1 MSWPVESLGDLC
13 HIEIGRTP
21 ARNQARYWGA
31 GSPWLSIAD
40 MNGKKHVS
48 TTKEQI
54 TTEAVRECRCRQVQ
68 PGTVLMSFKLSL
80 GKVAMAA
87 CPIYTNEAIAA
98 LPIKNAAKLCPEY
111 LYWALQQIDFTLGQ
125 DRAAKGLTLNKPK
138 LAALKIPVPPLEEQ
152 RRIAAMLDKAEELCA
167 KRHAAIALLDQ
178 LPQAIFLEMF
188 GDPTTNPM
196 GWQKLPFREIANTR
210 LGKMLDQK
218 KQSAE
223 APLPYLGN
231 ANVQWFR
238 FDLRNVPRMTFSD
251 KERSILQLAPG
262 DVLIC
267 EGGEPGRSAVWTGE
281 LEECYFQ
288 KAIHRARVDQ
298 RKVLPQFV
306 AHCLFNLVIG
316 GGLKDHVTVATIAHL
331 TGEKLATLP
340 FLLPPIDLQHRFE
353 TRVEAIQ
360 RAKAAHQSAMTK
372 FDELFTALQA
382 RAFTAGDLRSHG

>member
-188 GDPTTNPM
+188 GDPATNPR
-196 GWQKLPFREIANTR
+196 GWPLER
-210 LGKMLDQK
+210 LGAVARTTSGGTPNRKIDAYYGGTIPWVKSGELHQGTVTRTEEHITE
-218 KQSAE
+218 E
-223 APLPYLGN
+223 A
-231 ANVQWFR
+231 
-238 FDLRNVPRMTFSD
+238 LRNSSAKLMPPGTILVAMYGATVGAIAELGIEASTNQAVCCIQPGKRLSGTYLKAFLHCQTVRLLSQRVGGAQPNLSQD
-251 KERSILQLAPG
+251 LIRSLEVLLPPLELQNGFAERI
-262 DVLIC
+262 
-267 EGGEPGRSAVWTGE
+267 E
-281 LEECYFQ
+281 
-288 KAIHRARVDQ
+288 AIHRA
-298 RKVLPQFV
+298 KS
-306 AHCLFNLVIG
+306 
-316 GGLKDHVTVATIAHL
+316 
-331 TGEKLATLP
+331 
-340 FLLPPIDLQHRFE
+340 
-353 TRVEAIQ
+353 
-360 RAKAAHQSAMTK
+360 AHQSALA
-372 FDELFTALQA
+372 ELDALFASLQW
-382 RAFTAGDLRSHG
+382 RVFSGDCG